1 MATGSA
7 IQIPSRLPLLLT
19 HEGVLLPGSTMR
31 TSVDSPRNMQLV
43 RSRLLKGTSL
53 RSTIIGVIPNT
64 SDPTSDCDDLPSLHR
79 IGTAALAV
87 QVVGSN
93 WPKPRYTL
101 LVTGLCRFQILQLLK
116 EKPYPVAEVEQL
128 DRLEQFTNQ
137 HKSEEEL
144 GELSEQFYKY
154 AVQILDAVRLE
165 ERFKVT
171 IPLLVRQIEGLKLLQ
186 KTRKPKQDDDKR
198 IVAIRPNRRI
208 SHIPSTTEDEEEEE
222 DHDDVVMLE
231 KKIRTSSMSEQA
243 LKVCLKEIK
252 RLKKMPQSMPEYALT
267 RNYLELMV
275 ELPWNKST
283 KDRLEIRAARILL
296 DNDHYA
302 MEKLKKR
309 VLEYLAVRQLK
320 NNLKGPI
327 LCFVGPP
334 GVGKTSVGRSIA
346 KTLGREFHR
355 IALGGVCDQSDI
367 RGHRRTYVGSMPGR
381 IINGLKTVGVNNP
394 VFLLD
399 EVDKLGKSLQG
410 DPAAA
415 LLEVLDP
422 EQNHSFTDHYLNVAF
437 DLSQVLFIATANT
450 TATIPPALLDRME
463 IIQVP
468 GYTQEEKIEI
478 AHRHLIP
485 KQLEQHG
492 LTPQQIQIPQITTLD
507 IITRYTREAGVRSL
521 DRKLGAICRAV
532 AVKVAEG
539 QHKETKP
546 DRAEVGE
553 EDCKEH
559 VTEDAKT
566 ESISD
571 TADLALPPEMPILI
585 DFHALKDI
593 LGPPMYEM
601 EVSERLSQPGVA
613 IGLAWTPLGGE
624 IMFVEASR
632 MDGEGQ
638 LTLTGQL
645 GDVMKE
651 SAHLAIS
658 WLRSNAKRYQLTNA
672 SGSFDLLD
680 NTDIHLHFPAGAVTK
695 DGPSAGVTIVTC
707 LASLFSERLVCSDVA
722 MTGEITL
729 RGLVLP
735 VGGIKDKVL
744 AAHRAGLKRI
754 IIPRRNE
761 KDLEEIAVN
770 VRQDLTFVMASC
782 LDEVLNAA
790 FDGGF
795 AVKPRVERVNSKL

>member
-1 MATGSA
+1 M
-7 IQIPSRLPLLLT
+7 
-19 HEGVLLPGSTMR
+19 
-31 TSVDSPRNMQLV
+31 
-43 RSRLLKGTSL
+43 
-53 RSTIIGVIPNT
+53 
-64 SDPTSDCDDLPSLHR
+64 
-79 IGTAALAV
+79 
-87 QVVGSN
+87 
-93 WPKPRYTL
+93 
-101 LVTGLCRFQILQLLK
+101 
-116 EKPYPVAEVEQL
+116 
-128 DRLEQFTNQ
+128 
-137 HKSEEEL
+137 
-144 GELSEQFYKY
+144 
-154 AVQILDAVRLE
+154 
-165 ERFKVT
+165 
-171 IPLLVRQIEGLKLLQ
+171 
-186 KTRKPKQDDDKR
+186 
-198 IVAIRPNRRI
+198 
-208 SHIPSTTEDEEEEE
+208 
-222 DHDDVVMLE
+222 
-231 KKIRTSSMSEQA
+231 
-243 LKVCLKEIK
+243 
-252 RLKKMPQSMPEYALT
+252 
-267 RNYLELMV
+267 
-275 ELPWNKST
+275 
-283 KDRLEIRAARILL
+283 
-296 DNDHYA
+296 
-302 MEKLKKR
+302 
-309 VLEYLAVRQLK
+309 
-320 NNLKGPI
+320 
-327 LCFVGPP
+327 
-334 GVGKTSVGRSIA
+334 
-346 KTLGREFHR
+346 
-355 IALGGVCDQSDI
+355 
-367 RGHRRTYVGSMPGR
+367 
-381 IINGLKTVGVNNP
+381 
-394 VFLLD
+394 
-399 EVDKLGKSLQG
+399 
-410 DPAAA
+410 
-415 LLEVLDP
+415 
-422 EQNHSFTDHYLNVAF
+422 
-437 DLSQVLFIATANT
+437 
-450 TATIPPALLDRME
+450 
-463 IIQVP
+463 
-468 GYTQEEKIEI
+468 
-478 AHRHLIP
+478 IP

-492 LTPQQIQIPQITTLD
+492 LTPQQIQIPQVTTLD

-546 DRAEVGE
+546 DRSELGE
-553 EDCKEH
+553 GEDCKEH
-559 VTEDAKT
+559 VTEDAKS

-571 TADLALPPEMPILI
+571 AADLALPPEMPILI

-707 LASLFSERLVCSDVA
+707 LASLFSGRLVCSDVA

-754 IIPRRNE
+754 IIPQRNE
-761 KDLEEIAVN
+761 KDLEEIALN
-770 VRQDLTFVMASC
+770 VRQDLTFVLASC

-795 AVKPRVERVNSKL
+795 SVKPRVERLNSKL